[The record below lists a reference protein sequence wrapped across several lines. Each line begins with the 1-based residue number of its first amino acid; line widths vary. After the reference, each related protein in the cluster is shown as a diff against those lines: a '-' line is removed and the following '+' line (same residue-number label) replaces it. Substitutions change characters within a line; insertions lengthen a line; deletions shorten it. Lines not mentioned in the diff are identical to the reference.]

1 MQIRTPLKKILALA
15 LCLALTTTLLSGAAL
30 AVETFT
36 TSDACIAMIKE
47 LEGYRQMPYADN
59 NGKWY
64 VGYAVECDP
73 ADYPAGV
80 TEEEADLLL
89 RAHLVEYEEEIV
101 NRFLLQY
108 GIPVTQ
114 YQFDAMVSMT
124 YTLGYQWIN
133 PDYRFC
139 SYLINGIGRYSEAE
153 VVNAI
158 ATWCHS
164 GTTVLENLV
173 ARRLREA
180 F

>member
-89 RAHLVEYEEEIV
+89 RAHLVANVGEMV
-101 NRFLLQY
+101 NRFLPQY
-108 GIPVTQ
+108 GIPLTK
-114 YQFDAMVSMT
+114 YQSDAMVRRT
-124 YTLGYQWIN
+124 YTLSCQWIN
-133 PDYRFC
+133 P
-139 SYLINGIGRYSEAE
+139 E
-153 VVNAI
+153 
-158 ATWCHS
+158 
-164 GTTVLENLV
+164 
-173 ARRLREA
+173 
-180 F
+180 